1 MVCNQEL
8 GEAMFNG
15 VIECHCPL
23 ETGVAGGAQPFGIPS
38 D

>member
-15 VIECHCPL
+15 VIERHCPL
-23 ETGVAGGAQPFGIPS
+23 ETGVVRGAQPSGIPS